1 MFRVFNII
9 DLDGNVINKPKFGL
23 SVLGT
28 IYNINPLFYSDFMF
42 SFSFHSRYLMQP
54 NTYLILLSFFPK
66 TRLTPFHSPQ
76 THLAIPSIFATT
88 IGISTTH
95 LPPPPPNSSKK
106 REDWAIMVGVS
117 VNSGWGWVRHS
128 RWRCRLESR
137 SRGRLGVGFTG
148 THVVSKFE
156 FFLKS

>member
-95 LPPPPPNSSKK
+95 LPPPPNSSKK

>member
-54 NTYLILLSFFPK
+54 NTYLILLSFFSK